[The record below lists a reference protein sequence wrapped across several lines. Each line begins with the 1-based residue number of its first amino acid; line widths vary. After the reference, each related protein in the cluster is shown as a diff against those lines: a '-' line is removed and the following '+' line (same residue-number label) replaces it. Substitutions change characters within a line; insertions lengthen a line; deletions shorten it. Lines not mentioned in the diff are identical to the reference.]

1 MPKYSNTSDERVFT
15 VTAYQRKSNLFFD
28 FSLSPCCGSVTYT
41 PLCFMSQDACICA
54 QVAKKRHQNVF
65 LSFGKE
71 SVTVMVWSLFSVQS
85 TGHQLIA
92 QEHQLVALQLLDA
105 VPEHWPMLKLIISVS
120 IIQKLTPII
129 AEASFFYL
137 FSNIESIPVLT
148 DLYLCQGHSHL
159 TTFCYI
165 FFLFLLCQDVS
176 SWQMS
181 ETRST
186 KEVCLCFCPNDW
198 ISRLRLDDLRGVS
211 QDIEDHQTLH
221 SCVHDFS
228 LRILQKENIWFEL
241 MIRIMCVM
249 LQCNKCNCGHG
260 HCDTKQMCLFWL
272 MN

>member
-1 MPKYSNTSDERVFT
+1 
-15 VTAYQRKSNLFFD
+15 
-28 FSLSPCCGSVTYT
+28 
-41 PLCFMSQDACICA
+41 MSQDAGICA

-71 SVTVMVWSLFSVQS
+71 SVTAMVWSLFSVQS
-85 TGHQLIA
+85 TETQLIA
-92 QEHQLVALQLLDA
+92 QEHQLVAWQSLDA
-105 VPEHWPMLKLIISVS
+105 VPEHWLILKLIISVS

-129 AEASFFYL
+129 AEALFFYL
-137 FSNIESIPVLT
+137 FSSIESIPVLT

-165 FFLFLLCQDVS
+165 FFLVLLCQDVS

-198 ISRLRLDDLRGVS
+198 ISILRLDDLRGVS

-228 LRILQKENIWFEL
+228 LRILQKENTWFEL

-249 LQCNKCNCGHG
+249 LQCNKCNCGHWNF
-260 HCDTKQMCLFWL
+260 DTIEMCLFWL
-272 MN
+272 IN

>member
-1 MPKYSNTSDERVFT
+1 
-15 VTAYQRKSNLFFD
+15 
-28 FSLSPCCGSVTYT
+28 
-41 PLCFMSQDACICA
+41 MSQDAGICA
-54 QVAKKRHQNVF
+54 QVAKKKHQNVF

-71 SVTVMVWSLFSVQS
+71 SVTAMVWSLFSVQS
-85 TGHQLIA
+85 TETQLIA
-92 QEHQLVALQLLDA
+92 QEHQLVAWQSLDA
-105 VPEHWPMLKLIISVS
+105 VPEHWLILKLIISVS

-129 AEASFFYL
+129 AEALFFYL
-137 FSNIESIPVLT
+137 FSSIESIPVLT

-198 ISRLRLDDLRGVS
+198 ISILRLDDLRGVS

-228 LRILQKENIWFEL
+228 LRILQKENTWFEL

-249 LQCNKCNCGHG
+249 LQCNKCNCGHWNF
-260 HCDTKQMCLFWL
+260 DTKEMCLFWL
-272 MN
+272 IN